1 MLKAKTVMP
10 DRFWIL
16 EDDSGNRQG
25 TISVQPNSV
34 KVVFK
39 NVEKVYE
46 DLNKACW
53 DLGLSL
59 DTKIE
64 EEDKESEAKVDEA
77 VMGFPTRCQAY
88 NPTWDIK
95 RKIPVFTKTPKS
107 RTLHAA
113 GFYII
118 HFEHGWVHSF
128 CPKVSTLDANE
139 HQGPFRDKLEMRE
152 RLRKAHASDVN

>member
-1 MLKAKTVMP
+1 MLKAKNVMP

-16 EDDSGNRQG
+16 EDDSGSRQG

-34 KVVFK
+34 KVVI
-39 NVEKVYE
+39 NNTERTYD

-53 DLGLSL
+53 DLGVSIE
-59 DTKIE
+59 TKNAIEEKIE
-64 EEDKESEAKVDEA
+64 EA

-128 CPKVSTLDANE
+128 CPKVSTLDSNE

>member
-1 MLKAKTVMP
+1 MLRAKTVMQ

-16 EDDSGNRQG
+16 ENDQGIRQG
-25 TISVQPNSV
+25 TVSVQPNSV
-34 KVVFK
+34 KVVIN
-39 NVEKVYE
+39 NVEKTYE
-46 DLNKACW
+46 DLNQACW

-59 DTKIE
+59 EPKVNDDKFDETPN
-64 EEDKESEAKVDEA
+64 ED
-77 VMGFPTRCQAY
+77 VMGFPTRCQAF
-88 NPTWDIK
+88 NPTWDIR

-128 CPKVSTLDANE
+128 CPKVSTLDLNE
-139 HQGPFRDKLEMRE
+139 HQGPFKDKLEMRE
-152 RLRKAHASDVN
+152 RLRKVHASDVN